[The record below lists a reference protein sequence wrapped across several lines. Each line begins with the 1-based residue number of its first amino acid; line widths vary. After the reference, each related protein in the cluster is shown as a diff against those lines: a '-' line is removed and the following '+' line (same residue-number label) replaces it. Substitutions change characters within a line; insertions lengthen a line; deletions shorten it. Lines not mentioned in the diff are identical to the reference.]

1 MLDMFEIA
9 DNQIIYTLPDKD
21 SLEPINPFLFVERL
35 TDEITITW
43 PHLHI
48 KTVFARRR
56 NFNHKICCSLPSN
69 FDHHQVRLITGT
81 AKIRVYA
88 VLGINTFMPSTGLC
102 RVKL

>member
-56 NFNHKICCSLPSN
+56 NFNHKIYCSLPSN
-69 FDHHQVRLITGT
+69 FNHQQVRLIK
-81 AKIRVYA
+81 AQLELISNNLLFELKSKIHLA
-88 VLGINTFMPSTGLC
+88 GLAS
-102 RVKL
+102 